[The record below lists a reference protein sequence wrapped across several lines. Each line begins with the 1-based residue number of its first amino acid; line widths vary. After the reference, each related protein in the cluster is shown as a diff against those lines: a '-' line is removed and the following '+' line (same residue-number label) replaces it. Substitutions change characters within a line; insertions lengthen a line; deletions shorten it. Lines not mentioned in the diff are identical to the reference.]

1 MEIKPKIESLAVIK
15 VVGIGGGGNAAVNR
29 MINAKIKGV
38 EFIAVNTDAQ
48 ALAGSKAPV
57 KIHIGENVTRG
68 LGAGMDP
75 ELGRRAAEE
84 SSDIL
89 HESLRGADMIFITCG
104 MGGGTGTGGAPVIA
118 EIAKDVS
125 ALVVAV
131 VTKPFSFEGQ
141 QRMNI
146 ANRGHEEL
154 AQRVDAII
162 TVPNDRLLQVIDKK
176 VSLLDAF
183 EIVDEV
189 LKQGVQGI
197 SELITQTGN
206 INADFNDVKAIMN
219 NAGSALMGIGK
230 SSGENRAVEAAKAA
244 ISSPLLEMSVD
255 GAKGILFNISGDAG
269 LAMVEVNE
277 AARIITSAA
286 DPNAKIIW
294 GVTIDETLGAEVKI
308 TVIAAGFGEG
318 SRPQTSS
325 HAPSQQQPPAV
336 TTSLGGF
343 RFRPVAK
350 VETKP
355 PAMSMDKEEV
365 VQPKNSFMPSPISPK
380 ITQATMPE
388 IPADDLDIPSILRKK
403 LHKEE

>member
-1 MEIKPKIESLAVIK
+1 MEVKPKIESLAVIK
-15 VVGIGGGGNAAVNR
+15 VVGIGGGGNAAINR

-38 EFIAVNTDAQ
+38 EFIAINTDAQ
-48 ALAGSKAPV
+48 ALASSKAPV

-75 ELGRRAAEE
+75 ELGRRAAED

-118 EIAKDVS
+118 EIAKDVGS
-125 ALVVAV
+125 LVVAV

-154 AQRVDAII
+154 SQRVDTII

-206 INADFNDVKAIMN
+206 INVDFADVKAIMT

-255 GAKGILFNISGDAG
+255 GAKGILFTISGDNSVT
-269 LAMVEVNE
+269 MMEVNE

-286 DPNAKIIW
+286 DPNAKIIF
-294 GVTIDETLGAEVKI
+294 GVSIDEAMGGEVKV
-308 TVIAAGFGEG
+308 TVVATGFGEG
-318 SRPQTSS
+318 SRQ
-325 HAPSQQQPPAV
+325 APPAHINQPAV
-336 TTSLGGF
+336 QQTATTSLGGF

-350 VETKP
+350 VENKVPSITVE
-355 PAMSMDKEEV
+355 KEENFSRGNFLSAPI
-365 VQPKNSFMPSPISPK
+365 QPKISGVTP
-380 ITQATMPE
+380 PE
-388 IPADDLDIPSILRKK
+388 IPQDDLEIPSILRKK